1 MLSDGI
7 LKSLATPQN
16 HEATEWCD
24 CTEKCKYVYFIG
36 IVSMYYCMDFRRAT
50 KADEGEFT
58 LPVSS

>member
-1 MLSDGI
+1 MRPRSGVT
-7 LKSLATPQN
+7 AYTG
-16 HEATEWCD
+16 
-24 CTEKCKYVYFIG
+24 KCKYVYFIG